1 MTCARGWTGAWSS
14 AGSSSKRRPG
24 GGEAPIAGPTPI
36 GRERAGAPW
45 GRRVS
50 ATNAGC
56 SKGRRVWRG
65 DLCSR
70 LKTPGGTLADLFG
83 LIRVELADAE
93 RIFQHE
99 LRSKFPFV
107 QHLVDH
113 CGDYQGKRLRPALL
127 LLSGRACG
135 SMTEAHPVLA
145 AVVEMI
151 HTATLVHD
159 DVLDESMV
167 RRHAATVNAEW
178 GNETAVLLGDYLFT
192 HAFHLAAT
200 LETTLACRWIG
211 RATNKV
217 CEGEMQQVHHRGNL
231 ELDERSYFAIIE
243 GKTAELTA
251 VVVPAGCPLLGG
263 RRGHDRGPRSLRPK
277 PGDRLPDRRRR
288 PGHLGRG
295 APDRQEPGHRSR
307 ETEADTSRHPAAR
320 DRRFRRPAESVRR
333 MLGEAK
339 AECRKQLVPLLEDS
353 GALDYSW
360 QRARW
365 HVREAVDGS
374 GMSGRFRGQGGPPRA
389 GRLHRPPGILTPI
402 ARQDPSSATV

>member
-1 MTCARGWTGAWSS
+1 MA
-14 AGSSSKRRPG
+14 RRPVL
-24 GGEAPIAGPTPI
+24 EAEDT
-36 GRERAGAPW
+36 
-45 GRRVS
+45 RR
-50 ATNAGC
+50 
-56 SKGRRVWRG
+56 
-65 DLCSR
+65 
-70 LKTPGGTLADLFG
+70 TLASLFG
-83 LIRVELADAE
+83 LIRIELADAE

-107 QHLVDH
+107 QRLVDH

-127 LLSGRACG
+127 LLSGQACG
-135 SMTEAHPVLA
+135 PMTKAHPVLA

-200 LETTLACRWIG
+200 LETTMACRWIG

-251 VVVPAGCPLLGG
+251 VSCRLGAHYSGADDVTTDALDRYGRNLGIAFQIADDVLDIWGEERTTGKSLGTDLEKQKLTLPVIRLL
-263 RRGHDRGPRSLRPK
+263 
-277 PGDRLPDRRRR
+277 
-288 PGHLGRG
+288 
-295 APDRQEPGHRSR
+295 EI
-307 ETEADTSRHPAAR
+307 ADPITGQ
-320 DRRFRRPAESVRR
+320 SVRH
-333 MLGEAK
+333 MLSEAR
-339 AECRKQLVPLLEDS
+339 AECRKQLVPLLEES

-360 QRARW
+360 KRARW
-365 HVREAVDGS
+365 HVSEAVKALECLGDS
-374 GMSGRFRGQGGPPRA
+374 EA
-389 GRLHRPPGILTPI
+389 KGILRLL
-402 ARQDPSSATV
+402 ADYTVRRAS